1 MLQVDYLITNGKPEV
16 DSILGWTKDGW
27 MLVSVQK
34 AYPFHPYAQEN
45 DYLTVFAKYDK
56 FTSVNTNNG
65 EITRDNVWYQG
76 DPNNNFTLL
85 SENHQNDEYSVLDD
99 AVWAAWMGEDN

>member
-1 MLQVDYLITNGKPEV
+1 MLQIDYLITNGKPDV
-16 DSILGWTKDGW
+16 DSILGWTNNGW

-45 DYLTVFAKYDK
+45 DYLTIFAKYDK
-56 FTSVNTNNG
+56 FTSVKET
-65 EITRDNVWYQG
+65 IKDNLWYQT
-76 DPNNNFTLL
+76 DPNVRLL
-85 SENHQNDEYSVLDD
+85 SEQHHDELGILDD